1 MTTIISRLE
10 KIGQVISG
18 EFDEG
23 LGRGE
28 DGQEEQRLE
37 GRRQVRRKYKRRIV
51 EEKEA
56 ETEAVAK
63 PEPETEDESEPEMQC
78 NQSKKPRITK
88 KVFLPFFYFT
98 TFQG

>member
-28 DGQEEQRLE
+28 DRQEEQRLE
-37 GRRQVRRKYKRRIV
+37 GKRQVRRKSKRKIV
-51 EEKEA
+51 EEK

-63 PEPETEDESEPEMQC
+63 PEPETEGESEPEMQC